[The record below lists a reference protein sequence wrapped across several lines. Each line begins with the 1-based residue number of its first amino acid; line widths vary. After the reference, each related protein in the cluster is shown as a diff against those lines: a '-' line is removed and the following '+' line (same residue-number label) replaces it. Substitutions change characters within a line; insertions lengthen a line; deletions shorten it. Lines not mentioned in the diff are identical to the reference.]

1 LFALNSRPIENIFV
15 ENIFVE
21 DIFVEDNNKKPN

>member
-21 DIFVEDNNKKPN
+21 NIFVEDNNKKPN